1 MSDVT
6 QTTHPAPPL
15 TPPLGLVLAMASNGV
30 IGRGGDLPWHLPKD
44 LKHFKRLTLDHPI
57 LMGRKTWDS
66 IGRPLPRRRS
76 LVLSRDPQLA
86 IEGAEVF
93 GTLEDALAATDG
105 QRIFVIGG
113 AALFETTL
121 PKATDLHLTRVH
133 AEVEGDVRLSSL
145 DLDGWRRS
153 SAEDHPADDCH
164 AFPFTF
170 EHWQRP

>member
-1 MSDVT
+1 MT
-6 QTTHPAPPL
+6 QPQL
-15 TPPLGLVLAMASNGV
+15 ETPPLSLVLAMASNGV

-76 LVLSRDPQLA
+76 LVLSRDPELA

-93 GTLEDALAATDG
+93 GALNDVLEALQG

-121 PKATDLHLTRVH
+121 PMATDLHLTRVH
-133 AEVEGDVRLSSL
+133 ADIDGDVRLGSL
-145 DLDGWRRS
+145 NLDGWRRL
-153 SAEDHPADDCH
+153 SAENHPIDTRH
-164 AFPFTF
+164 AHPFTF
-170 EHWQRP
+170 EHWQRS